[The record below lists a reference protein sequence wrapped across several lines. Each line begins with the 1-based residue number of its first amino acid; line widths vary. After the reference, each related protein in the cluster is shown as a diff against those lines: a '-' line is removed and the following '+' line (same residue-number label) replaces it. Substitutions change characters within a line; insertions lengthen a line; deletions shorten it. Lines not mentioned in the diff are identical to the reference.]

1 MNPVPSLLLVEDDEA
16 DVLLLRRAFKDADIQ
31 NPLQVAR
38 DGQEAIDFLAR
49 PWIPPADRLPSLVM
63 LDLKMPRRTGP
74 EVLAWMRD
82 NPVFCSVPVIVFSSS
97 ANRSDIEQA
106 YALGANAFLV
116 KPPSLGE
123 RLEMARFI
131 KQWLKLNQPPLACT
145 EGYQVAQTAH
155 ATRDFKRPP
164 SVFP

>member
-1 MNPVPSLLLVEDDEA
+1 MNQSASILLVEDDEA

-49 PWIPPADRLPSLVM
+49 PWLPPGDRLPALVL
-63 LDLKMPRRTGP
+63 LDLKMPRRTGA

-82 NPVFCSVPVIVFSSS
+82 KPVLCTVPVIIFSSS
-97 ANRSDIEQA
+97 ANRNDIEQA
-106 YALGANAFLV
+106 YCLGANAFMV

-123 RLEMARFI
+123 RLELARFL
-131 KQWLKLNQPPLACT
+131 KQWLRLNQPPLACT
-145 EGYQVAQTAH
+145 EGYSAAQTAH
-155 ATRDFKRPP
+155 AGRDFKQGP
-164 SVFP
+164 SVLP